1 MIKGKDLHCPSCG
14 QHWTQCAEG
23 QSSYPETWAWSSNST
38 QRSNSASRQRTRSQ
52 SQSKHAQR
60 KASGKKGKGS
70 SKQDM
75 KGGGKGKDNAKH
87 GGKPA
92 DGSGGF
98 SQPSPFAIYQTSPSL
113 TPWIQDTAAA
123 PPGDSQPSV
132 LGSGS
137 THSNV
142 ANSELVAALAK
153 AYPDREQMPAD
164 VRELLDKANQH
175 TSRSITKDL
184 HTETSNLGKA
194 KKLLQEVSEAKRAH
208 KQAWT
213 RHLADSIE
221 LWQKQLA
228 EYNQQQS
235 LLAERESKAARD
247 IQAANMAIQSLNQQA
262 AGSGTILQAVP
273 EPLPPANPELTPT
286 KDKEIIE
293 LQKRLQQCLGECAV
307 ATGVKPL
314 REKIVEEVMA
324 SDDEENAKKRQRSQE
339 PTS

>member
-1 MIKGKDLHCPSCG
+1 MDQEAFRNCLPLPSTRPHHPLHLGFP
-14 QHWTQCAEG
+14 A
-23 QSSYPETWAWSSNST
+23 PEDA
-38 QRSNSASRQRTRSQ
+38 
-52 SQSKHAQR
+52 
-60 KASGKKGKGS
+60 
-70 SKQDM
+70 
-75 KGGGKGKDNAKH
+75 
-87 GGKPA
+87 
-92 DGSGGF
+92 
-98 SQPSPFAIYQTSPSL
+98 
-113 TPWIQDTAAA
+113 AAA
-123 PPGDSQPSV
+123 PPGESQPSV
-132 LGSGS
+132 SGSVS

-153 AYPDREQMPAD
+153 AYPDKKQMPAD

-247 IQAANMAIQSLNQQA
+247 I
-262 AGSGTILQAVP
+262 SGR
-273 EPLPPANPELTPT
+273 PT
-286 KDKEIIE
+286 WPF
-293 LQKRLQQCLGECAV
+293 RA
-307 ATGVKPL
+307 
-314 REKIVEEVMA
+314 
-324 SDDEENAKKRQRSQE
+324 
-339 PTS
+339 